1 MEEEPRMI
9 SQDYLNRFIQQIKDG
24 ARIVYV
30 QENNYLAVE
39 HPTEQYLILQLKD
52 KVVPNG

>member
-30 QENNYLAVE
+30 QGSNYLAVE